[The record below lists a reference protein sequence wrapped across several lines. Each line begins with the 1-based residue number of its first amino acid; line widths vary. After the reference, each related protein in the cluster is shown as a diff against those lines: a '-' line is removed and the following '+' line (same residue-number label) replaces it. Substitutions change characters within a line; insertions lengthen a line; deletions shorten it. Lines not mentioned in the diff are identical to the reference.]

1 MLNRNLLTVDHKQA
15 IILMVFSILLIETLT
30 LPTVIFV
37 IICGLL
43 VFLGINPGVLFR
55 HITALGLFIVY
66 WFTYGKLIDPEVGL
80 NFLTSIMVV
89 KLLEKEGLRDRYM
102 IFFGI
107 MLLISSGALFQK
119 SLMYVFFFGLSFYV
133 LIQDF
138 YLELGLP
145 AKFKNLFKLFLW
157 VIPLTAFVFVFIPR
171 MMSPFQ
177 IKKGQPEIGEIGYTP
192 DVNIS
197 NIESLTGN
205 DRPVFQASMDN
216 PSFSESQL
224 YWRGN
229 TVSSTDGWNWHVSS
243 LDQNVP
249 DFKPEE
255 KIDSQTHLHQKIR
268 LLSAQDYFFALD
280 LPTWLRTPSGMA
292 AFVGGHGFKQ
302 SIWQKILRYEVYSLN
317 GDDLFFKMN
326 QHESRLLRNG
336 VRQKENKWIKNNFK
350 ENELNSLMAEVQA
363 YFKKEKFSYSLSPG
377 KVDSFSSFMQ
387 NKKIGFCSHYAS
399 ALALILRAKGYQAR
413 LVSGFLGGTYN
424 RFGGFYQITQND
436 AHAWTE
442 VWADGRWKR
451 IDPTDWIAPERIQI
465 GGEAFV
471 QKSSS
476 NRINSIN
483 FLRPYLRQFDEAKQW
498 LMQWD
503 YRFYNFLEEMDYE
516 GQRAFLEKYKID
528 KNLIFSLLPIMLVLF
543 SLLYSVHLLRKQK
556 SKNLNEKL
564 WHEFSR
570 RLKVRG
576 ILVEF
581 ESIEGIRE
589 VLQGK
594 DPFIE
599 EIFNDLIQDTY
610 SSKRILDLKKK
621 IRRL

>member
-1 MLNRNLLTVDHKQA
+1 MLNRYQLTVEHKQA
-15 IILMVFSILLIETLT
+15 IILMVFSVLLFETLT

-37 IICGLL
+37 IVCGLL

-55 HITALGLFIVY
+55 HVTALGLFAVY

-119 SLMYVFFFGLSFYV
+119 SLLYVFFFGLSFYV

-177 IKKGQPEIGEIGYTP
+177 IKKAQPENGEIGYTP

-205 DRPVFQASMDN
+205 DRPVFQASMNN

-229 TVSSTDGWNWHVSS
+229 TVSSTDGWNWFASS
-243 LDQNVP
+243 LDQNIP
-249 DFKPEE
+249 DFRQED
-255 KIDSQTHLHQKIR
+255 KIESQTHIHQKIR
-268 LLSAQDYFFALD
+268 LLNAQDYFFALD
-280 LPTWLRTPSGMA
+280 YPNWLRTSSGA
-292 AFVGGHGFKQ
+292 ASFEGGQGFKQ
-302 SIWQKILRYEVYSLN
+302 SLWQKVLRYEAYSLY
-317 GDDLFFKMN
+317 GDKLNFKLSHM
-326 QHESRLLRNG
+326 ESRLLRNG
-336 VRQKENKWIKNNFK
+336 VRQTDIKWIRNNFK
-350 ENELNSLMAEVQA
+350 EVQLKSLVAEIQA
-363 YFKKEKFSYSLSPG
+363 YFMKEKFSYSLSPG

-399 ALALILRAKGYQAR
+399 AVALILRAKGHQAR

-424 RFGGFYQITQND
+424 RFGHFYQITQND

-442 VWADGRWKR
+442 VWADGVWRR
-451 IDPTDWIAPERIQI
+451 IDPTDWIAPERIKI

-471 QKSSS
+471 QMSSS
-476 NRINSIN
+476 SRINSFN

-503 YRFYNFLEEMDYE
+503 YRFYNFLEQMDYE
-516 GQRAFLEKYKID
+516 GQKAFLQKYKINKD
-528 KNLIFSLLPIMLVLF
+528 LIFSLLPIILVFF

-556 SKNLNEKL
+556 SKNPTEKL
-564 WHEFSR
+564 WYEFSR
-570 RLKVRG
+570 RLQARG
-576 ILVEF
+576 ILIKF
-581 ESIEGIRE
+581 DSIEGVRE
-589 VLQGK
+589 VIQGR
-594 DPFIE
+594 DPMIE
-599 EIFNDLIQDTY
+599 EVFNDLIQETY
-610 SSKRILDLKKK
+610 SDKKSGNLKKK
-621 IRRL
+621 IRKL